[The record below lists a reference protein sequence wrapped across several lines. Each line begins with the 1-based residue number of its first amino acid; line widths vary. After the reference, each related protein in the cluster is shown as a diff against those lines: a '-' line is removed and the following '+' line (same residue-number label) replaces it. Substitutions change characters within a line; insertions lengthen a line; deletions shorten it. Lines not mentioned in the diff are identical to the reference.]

1 SKVTR
6 AVDVNVKY
14 KDPKVPVEDRIT
26 DLGRMTLEEKIG
38 QMSQIE
44 VPVVTAEIMEKYY
57 IGILLLSRRLVT
69 GCAKHYIGDGSTVK
83 DINENNA
90 IIHMKDLMAIL
101 MPSYDLAI
109 QKATNGLQ
117 GFVIRIDKITN
128 PHCAN
133 YTYSVQAFI
142 SAGPDMD
149 FRRCIHHSSLSALL
163 ICNPT
168 SNHLVQT
175 KTMRMETEAVIH
187 ADCLLELP
195 FLQRLTRRWIQAH
208 NLRSNEKANPEFLK
222 ANKDA
227 DFAIAVVGKRPY
239 AETKGDNLNLT
250 ISHPSQDIITKQC
263 ASGINCI
270 VILISGQH
278 LVLGPFLP
286 VMDALAIAFLPG
298 SEGQGVADV
307 LFGDYGFT
315 GKLARTWFKRVD
327 QLLMN

>member
-142 SAGPDMD
+142 SAGPDM
-149 FRRCIHHSSLSALL
+149 
-163 ICNPT
+163 
-168 SNHLVQT
+168 
-175 KTMRMETEAVIH
+175 
-187 ADCLLELP
+187 
-195 FLQRLTRRWIQAH
+195 RLTRRWIQAH